1 MSSLFQHRSNQP
13 SLMDLARQF
22 RNPQEAQQRIQQM
35 LQSGQ
40 ITQEQYNQA
49 LKWANDTAR
58 RMGLI

>member
-1 MSSLFQHRSNQP
+1 MSSLFQNRSNQP
-13 SLMDLARQF
+13 SLLQLARQLG
-22 RNPQEAQQRIQQM
+22 NPQEAERRIQQM

-49 LKWANDTAR
+49 LQWANDTAR